1 MKFRY
6 IFTILFL
13 CLANSPLRSE
23 IVLSDSAKVSLL
35 TCSPG
40 DELYSIFGHSAIRVA
55 DPLNNLDV
63 VFNYGTFDFSDP
75 NFYPNFVK
83 GRLNYI
89 LSVSYFDNF
98 RRVYIAEGRWILE
111 QELNIDLAVK
121 QHLLDSL
128 LANYQPQNRYYLY
141 DFFDDNCA
149 TRIRDVFV
157 RAIPLP
163 IDFDYSNFAKGKSY
177 RQLLMPY
184 LAHKP
189 WAKLG
194 INLLLGIPADRT
206 AEPWDYMF
214 LPDHLLAAFSHA
226 YLVGGNGRIPFAQ
239 PPQQILGGGDY
250 GNGSTWCT
258 PFCAFSA
265 ILLSTT
271 LLTYY
276 DFRKRRLS
284 LCYDRILWVA
294 VGLLG
299 LLFTFLWAGTAH
311 KWMVWNLNVLWANPI
326 HLFAVFIVSGEKYR
340 NMARTY
346 VKANLLIL
354 LALMLVWPF
363 LPQTLPW
370 VVYPVV
376 MALALRMFC
385 HVRLANK

>member
-1 MKFRY
+1 
-6 IFTILFL
+6 
-13 CLANSPLRSE
+13 
-23 IVLSDSAKVSLL
+23 
-35 TCSPG
+35 
-40 DELYSIFGHSAIRVA
+40 VA

-98 RRVYIAEGRWILE
+98 RRAYVAEGRWIQE
-111 QELNIDLAVK
+111 QVLNIDLAVK

-128 LANYQPQNRYYLY
+128 LANYQPENRYYLY

-149 TRIRDVFV
+149 TRIRDLFV

-177 RQLLMPY
+177 RQLLIPY
-184 LAHKP
+184 LTHKP

-214 LPDHLLAAFSHA
+214 LPDHLQAAFSHA
-226 YLVGGNGRIPFAQ
+226 YFVSDKGRLPFAQ
-239 PPQQILGGGDY
+239 PPQQILEGGNNGK
-250 GNGSTWCT
+250 GSTWWT
-258 PFCAFSA
+258 PQWAFSA
-265 ILLSTT
+265 VLLLTI

-276 DFRKRRLS
+276 DFRKRH
-284 LCYDRILWVA
+284 LCLWYDRILWVA

-311 KWMVWNLNVLWANPI
+311 KWMVLNLNVLWANPI
-326 HLFAVFIVSGEKYR
+326 HLLAVFIMASKKFR
-340 NMARTY
+340 ILARTY
-346 VKANLLIL
+346 MVVNLLIL
-354 LALMLVWPF
+354 LVLMLVWPL

-370 VVYPVV
+370 VVYPLV

-385 HVRLANK
+385 YIRLAR